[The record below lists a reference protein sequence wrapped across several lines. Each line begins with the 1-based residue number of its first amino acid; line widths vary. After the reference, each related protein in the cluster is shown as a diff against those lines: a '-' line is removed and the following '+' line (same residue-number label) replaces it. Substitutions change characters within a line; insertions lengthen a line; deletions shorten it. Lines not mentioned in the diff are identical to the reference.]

1 MTIKRLSRGKILRTL
16 ALAEKIKEVSE
27 VPSLKDYHNL
37 AITVEKLIE
46 IIDDVQ
52 TENEYLQEEIEK
64 LRYDLEDK
72 KFERGRGRTG
82 SRGRTG
88 GITF

>member
-1 MTIKRLSRGKILRTL
+1 MSTKRLSRGKILRTL
-16 ALAEKIKEVSE
+16 ALIEKIGEVSE
-27 VPSLKDYHNL
+27 VPSLKDYKNL

-64 LRYDLEDK
+64 IRYDLVDK
-72 KFERGRGRTG
+72 KFEKRTRGGRS
-82 SRGRTG
+82 SRY
-88 GITF
+88 

>member
-16 ALAEKIKEVSE
+16 ALIEKIRGDSE
-27 VPSLKDYHNL
+27 EPTVKDYQNL
-37 AITVEKLIE
+37 ALTVEKLIE

-64 LRYDLEDK
+64 IRYELEDK
-72 KFERGRGRTG
+72 KFEKRRRGGGRAP
-82 SRGRTG
+82 
-88 GITF
+88 TFQF